1 VPWSSLVVV
10 REGRR
15 TGWDSVS
22 DSVSASASDSVS
34 DSDSVSVSVSVSASD
49 SASDP
54 GVGDGARVSS
64 TIRGVRLSMSFEQI
78 LSRIAAYDP
87 NADLDVVRRAYDFAA
102 KAHEGQ
108 TRRSGDPYVTHPL
121 SVANL
126 ITELKL
132 DVPSVCAGL
141 LHDCVEDTSATIE
154 QLEELFG
161 KKIAFLVDG
170 VTKLGKLPWSTKEE
184 QQAENFRKMLLAM
197 ARDIRVILVKLC
209 DRLDNMR
216 TLAHMPPEKQERIA
230 AETMQIYAPIANR
243 LGMAWVKVELEDLS
257 FRYLHPGE
265 YEQLA
270 AEIQKSRAER
280 AEYIAT
286 VEELISKEMVANGV
300 PCEVSGRAKH
310 FWSIF
315 SKMKKTA
322 RSFDEIHDAI
332 GFRVV
337 TDNQMHCYQALG
349 VAHQTW
355 TPIPGRFKDYIA
367 LPKPNL
373 YQSLH
378 TAVIGPRGERI
389 EIQIRTREMHAVAEH
404 GIAAHWKYKEGK
416 PSDDDKKFAWL
427 RQLMEHQKELVDPTE
442 FLETVKLDLFGDE
455 VYVFTPRGDVKALPM
470 GSTPIDLAYAVHSD
484 VGDHCSGARVNGM
497 IVPLRYQLRNGDTVE
512 IITNPNQKPNKDWLA
527 LVKTAKARTKIRYL
541 LRHEQRERALALGKD
556 ILDKGLRKRG
566 LTLAKAERELGV
578 AARELRLG
586 DADELILQVGY
597 GKITVQ
603 QVVDKLP
610 ADDKKPAAEAEK
622 PEGVLRQLIR
632 KVTRRQNTSGILVQ
646 GEDDILVRFAR
657 CCSPL
662 PGDAVVG
669 YISRGKGVTVHRRDC
684 DKGLDL
690 DPERRIDVSWD
701 GHGKGSHEVAIQV
714 LCADK
719 PGLLATIS
727 QSFTDQGVNISQAH
741 CRATDNGRAVNT
753 FHASVKD
760 LDQLKTVIRS
770 LSRIKGVYAV
780 DRVSAEPA

>member
-1 VPWSSLVVV
+1 
-10 REGRR
+10 
-15 TGWDSVS
+15 
-22 DSVSASASDSVS
+22 
-34 DSDSVSVSVSVSASD
+34 
-49 SASDP
+49 
-54 GVGDGARVSS
+54 
-64 TIRGVRLSMSFEQI
+64 MSFEQI
-78 LSRIAAYDP
+78 LSSIASYDP

-121 SVANL
+121 SVAGI

-141 LHDCVEDTSATIE
+141 LHDCVEDTSATVE

-230 AETMQIYAPIANR
+230 AETMQIYAPLANR

-257 FRYLHPGE
+257 FKYLHPGE

-270 AEIQKSRAER
+270 TEIQKSRAER
-280 AEYIAT
+280 AEYITT
-286 VEELISKEMVANGV
+286 VEDLIAKEMRANGV
-300 PCEVSGRAKH
+300 ECDVSGRAKH

-315 SKMKKTA
+315 QKMRKTG

-332 GFRVV
+332 GFRVI
-337 TDNQMHCYQALG
+337 TDSQMQCYQALG

-389 EIQIRTREMHAVAEH
+389 EVQIRTREMHAVAED

-427 RQLMEHQKELVDPTE
+427 RQLMEHQKDLLDPTE

-541 LRHEQRERALALGKD
+541 LRHEQRERALVLGKD
-556 ILDKGLRKRG
+556 LLDKGLRKRG
-566 LTLAKAERELGV
+566 LTLAKAEKELDA

-586 DADELILQVGY
+586 DADELTLQVGY

-603 QVVDKLP
+603 QVLEKLP
-610 ADDKKPAAEAEK
+610 AEDGKKAPIEAEK
-622 PEGVLRQLIR
+622 PEGVFRQLIR
-632 KVTRRQNTSGILVQ
+632 KVTRRQSTSGILVQ
-646 GEDDILVRFAR
+646 GEGDMLVRFAR

-690 DPERRIDVSWD
+690 DPERRIEVAWD
-701 GHGKGSHEVAIQV
+701 GHGKGQHEVAIQV

-741 CRATDNGRAVNT
+741 CRATEHGRAVNT

-760 LDQLKTVIRS
+760 LDQLKTVVRS
-770 LSRIKGVYAV
+770 LSRIKGVYSV
-780 DRVSAEPA
+780 DRVSAEPAA